1 MSRSAEGF
9 DDLSDHVAG
18 NLVAELKRLRAEVA
32 DLRARAIQTT
42 KILNAI
48 ECEIDSYIDGA
59 PDRGEAANLANNI
72 SSLLQ
77 GISLVHG
84 GKL

>member
-1 MSRSAEGF
+1 MS
-9 DDLSDHVAG
+9 DLI
-18 NLVAELKRLRAEVA
+18 ELLRAEVA
-32 DLRARAIQTT
+32 EARARAIQTT

-48 ECEIDSYIDGA
+48 EVEIDGYLDGA

>member
-1 MSRSAEGF
+1 VTDLIERLRSPGPCSSPHHGALHREAAE
-9 DDLSDHVAG
+9 
-18 NLVAELKRLRAEVA
+18 ELERLRARCDA
-32 DLRARAIQTT
+32 TT